1 MPGSIQHKSKF
12 LRYKMNQSIIH
23 NSSANRFEYR
33 TADAVAFCEYKVV
46 GNVWYFNHTLVPDSM
61 RGQGVAARLVET
73 ALNYVD
79 EQHGRVVP
87 KCSYVVDYIKKNPNY
102 AHLVEREQAE

>member
-1 MPGSIQHKSKF
+1 MS
-12 LRYKMNQSIIH
+12 LSIIH
-23 NSSANRFEYR
+23 NLSENRFEYR
-33 TADAVAFCEYKVV
+33 TVDTVAFCEYKVV
-46 GNVWYFNHTLVPDSM
+46 GNVWYFSHTLVPDSM

-87 KCSYVVDYIKKNPNY
+87 KCSYMADYIKKKPNF
-102 AHLVEREQAE
+102 AHLVERDQT

>member
-1 MPGSIQHKSKF
+1 
-12 LRYKMNQSIIH
+12 MNPSIIH
-23 NSSANRFEYR
+23 NSLANRFEYC
-33 TADAVAFCEYKVV
+33 TDDAVAFCEYKVV

-79 EQHGRVVP
+79 KQNGRVVP
-87 KCSYVVDYIKKNPNY
+87 KCSYVADYIKKKPNF
-102 AHLVEREQAE
+102 AHLVEKDQTE

>member
-1 MPGSIQHKSKF
+1 MPSSIQHKPTF

-23 NSSANRFEYR
+23 NSLANRFEYR
-33 TADAVAFCEYKVV
+33 ADDAVAFCEYKVV

-73 ALNYVD
+73 ALQYVD

-87 KCSYVVDYIKKNPNY
+87 KCSYVADFIKKKTNF
-102 AHLVEREQAE
+102 AHLLTSE